1 MIKRLLKEYEYELK
15 AASGLSKHS
24 IAAYLKDAHDY
35 VVYLI
40 DIKGYDDVKHIQ
52 TKDVQNYFMTLRKK
66 HYAAA
71 TFSRKRSAIKRF
83 HQFLVDERLVDDNI
97 FMDLPKQRRKQHLP
111 TVLSIEECERLL
123 SVYSEFDT
131 PLKKRNQAMLEM
143 LYGSGLRISEL
154 IGLTLDQ
161 VYVQRGL
168 IRVLGKGQKERMLP
182 LGSEAQKALRDY
194 LADGRMTLLKTPT
207 DAVFLNRFGKPI
219 SRVGFF
225 KIIKELAQE
234 AGIDKNV
241 SPHTLRHSFATH
253 LLERGVGLRY
263 VQELLGHRDVST
275 TEIYTHVTHQQLQH
289 VFDTYHPLKRSE
301 EDDN

>member
-35 VVYLI
+35 VAYLT
-40 DIKGYDDVKHIQ
+40 DVKGYDEVKNIQ

-66 HYAAA
+66 HYTSS

-97 FMDLPKQRRKQHLP
+97 LMDLPKQRRKKTLP
-111 TVLSIEECERLL
+111 TVLSLEECERLL
-123 SVYSEFDT
+123 SVYSDFDT
-131 PLKKRNQAMLEM
+131 PLKRRNQAMLEM

-168 IRVLGKGQKERMLP
+168 VRVLGKGQKERMLP
-182 LGSEAQKALRDY
+182 LGAEAQKALRDY
-194 LADGRMTLLKTPT
+194 LAEGRMTLLKTPT

-225 KIIKELAQE
+225 KIVKELAQQ
-234 AGIDKNV
+234 AGIDKTV

-253 LLERGVGLRY
+253 LLERGVDLRY

-275 TEIYTHVTHQQLQH
+275 TEIYTHVSNQQLQH
-289 VFDTYHPLKRSE
+289 VFDTYHPLKGSE
-301 EDDN
+301 EDDH